1 MKAISESGLLARF
14 PFTLLGGD
22 VLRRSCPDMGVR
34 SPWGLLGRF
43 PLTLLGGDVLRRSCP
58 DIGVRSPV
66 KPSRNL
72 EALSKLSVADC
83 TDFAVILS
91 FSRPSRYSSSF
102 PSICS

>member
-72 EALSKLSVADC
+72 EALSKLSVADLDKEHPEAEEV
-83 TDFAVILS
+83 TKASETIWSAEF
-91 FSRPSRYSSSF
+91 
-102 PSICS
+102 